1 MSKNVIIKQ
10 IRYLYVLEKTH
21 TFITFPCLIIYLI
34 FISPLVELV
43 FPLYGFVVG
52 VFILFQGQKFW
63 KIKLYKINGK
73 TFDNYSNL
81 IFFRK
86 SKKMNLLLIGLM
98 PLVFI
103 IHYYFNKSENNKLS
117 ALLSGMV
124 SNIFAVLEYIN
135 YYHKQLMINNTS
147 DFSYLRINKKFKKS
161 ALAKALQNNSF

>member
-10 IRYLYVLEKTH
+10 LRYLYVIEKTH

-34 FISPLVELV
+34 FVSPLVELV

-52 VFILFQGQKFW
+52 VFILFQGQHFW

-81 IFFRK
+81 IFFRN
-86 SKKMNLLLIGLM
+86 SKKMNLLFIGLM

-103 IHYYFNKSENNKLS
+103 IHNYFNKSVNNELS

-147 DFSYLRINKKFKKS
+147 DFRYLCINKKFKKS